1 MASPIERSNL
11 STRVFIQLYDG
22 KMWFR
27 LKIVFYIFA
36 YKRIENKLGHD
47 VFKISRRWSL
57 LSTEMND

>member
-11 STRVFIQLYDG
+11 STRAFIQFYDE

-47 VFKISRRWSL
+47 VFQISRRWSV
-57 LSTEMND
+57 LSTETND